1 MISVCMATFNGEKYL
16 KRQLDT
22 ILQQLG
28 RDDEL
33 VISDDSSND
42 RTVDIIKSYGDRRI
56 VLLEENHFN
65 SPVFNMQNALKRAQG
80 DYLFLADQDDVW
92 LPGRVEKAVEQLQ
105 NYDLVVCNAFIVDE
119 NEKIIHESYFDWK
132 GSAPGFFRNLKKNS
146 FIGCSLAFNRKILNA
161 ALPFPKKISMHD
173 VWIGLVA
180 ECTGKVLF
188 LNERLMYYRR
198 HDDNF
203 TASVHKTDDRLSDFS
218 LSYKIRY
225 RLLLFFYVMKRCL
238 KRPTPTPLRGGE

>member
-28 RDDEL
+28 KEDEL

-56 VLLEENHFN
+56 VLLEENHFK
-65 SPVFNMQNALKRAQG
+65 SPVLNIENALKNVRG
-80 DYLFLADQDDVW
+80 DNIFLADQDDVW
-92 LPGRVEKAVEQLQ
+92 LPGRVSSVVHKLQ
-105 NYDLVVCNAFIVDE
+105 QYDLVVCNAYIVDA

-132 GSAPGFFRNLKKNS
+132 GSGKGFWRNLKKNS
-146 FIGCSLAFNRKILNA
+146 FLGCALAFNRKILNRV
-161 ALPFPKKISMHD
+161 LPFPEKISMHD

-180 ECTGKVLF
+180 ECVGNVFFFDEKLI
-188 LNERLMYYRR
+188 YYRR
-198 HDDNF
+198 HKDNF
-203 TASVHKTDDRLSDFS
+203 TAAIQKTDDRLSDFS
-218 LSYKIRY
+218 LSYKLRY
-225 RLLLFFYVMKRCL
+225 RFWLLFYVMKRY
-238 KRPTPTPLRGGE
+238 LRK